1 MREFIDCISNSSSEI
16 SQCII
21 KSGDV
26 IFSGIG
32 TYFVG
37 IVVSFFVFIFFRL
50 FFKRSK
56 GGVDKSTNIKQ
67 GGICN
72 NMSLKFWNKNK

>member
-1 MREFIDCISNSSSEI
+1 MREFMDCINNSSTEI

-37 IVVSFFVFIFFRL
+37 IVVSLVVFICLR

-56 GGVDKSTNIKQ
+56 GFVDKSTNIKQ